1 LGWRAAA
8 VRIAASLGGASGS
21 SGRIGQWQLR
31 GAARERR
38 CVAAT
43 GDAAGRL
50 DPRRHRRLQP
60 RRWLQ
65 RRRLGPERGEARQA
79 RAGGLA
85 RARRAQGLLLQRLDL
100 SRDFT
105 AAAGG
110 DVACSDVAGVIKSC
124 LRFGW
129 SWREASLGDGGRL
142 DDDWGHRVLGE
153 GEAAHPARP
162 SRARNPDIDR
172 RRQRLRLSLSGEE
185 LGVSPP
191 AKRIPATERRIPPL
205 PPLLPGWRRPLA
217 PHDVI
222 VQGQALRR

>member
-1 LGWRAAA
+1 MVVSLLNPPPHEKNPNPETTPKSCVRLGWRAAA
-8 VRIAASLGGASGS
+8 VQIAASIGGASGS
-21 SGRIGQWQLR
+21 SGRNGRWQLR
-31 GAARERR
+31 GAACERR

-79 RAGGLA
+79 RAGGLP

-110 DVACSDVAGVIKSC
+110 DVRVASASSRCRTRRGL
-124 LRFGW
+124 LRCRW
-129 SWREASLGDGGRL
+129 SYQIVLAVRVELARGEPRRRWPPRRRLG
-142 DDDWGHRVLGE
+142 
-153 GEAAHPARP
+153 PP
-162 SRARNPDIDR
+162 RAR
-172 RRQRLRLSLSGEE
+172 
-185 LGVSPP
+185 
-191 AKRIPATERRIPPL
+191 
-205 PPLLPGWRRPLA
+205 
-217 PHDVI
+217 
-222 VQGQALRR
+222 